1 MNYPFFI
8 NFVLT
13 VCVEFIVLSFFVK
26 NMRYYNLFFYTLL
39 INLFTWPLAN
49 LYYGFGFNFFAVEL
63 GVVLAESL
71 LFKYFFGMNY
81 RRAVLVSFVVNG
93 VTASMGFFSSFL
105 F

>member
-1 MNYPFFI
+1 MNYVFFI

-13 VCVEFIVLSFFVK
+13 VCVEFIVLYFFVK
-26 NMRYYNLFFYTLL
+26 NMSYYNLFFYSLL

-49 LYYGFGFNFFAVEL
+49 LYYGFGLNFFAVEL

-71 LFKYFFGMNY
+71 LFRYFFEMKY
-81 RRAVLVSFVVNG
+81 KRALLVSFLVNG
-93 VTASMGFFSSFL
+93 VTALMGFFSSFL